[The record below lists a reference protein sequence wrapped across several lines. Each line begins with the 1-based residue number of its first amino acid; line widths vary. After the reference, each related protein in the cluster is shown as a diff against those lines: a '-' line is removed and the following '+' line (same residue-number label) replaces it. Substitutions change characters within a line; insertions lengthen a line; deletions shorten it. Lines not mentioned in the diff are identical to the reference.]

1 VQLASS
7 SITAQ
12 HKPCSCQDI
21 LPPATLLQP
30 AERAGSPADGRPLLP
45 LLIRLKHIDAG
56 ATALCRFFPCIYNS
70 SNSHNSIETASQ
82 LHRELTPE
90 QIAALQ
96 QGSAAWHL
104 GRSGH
109 ITGSTVTD
117 LLGFDCPAINRLLA
131 AHGVYHAVKDARQ
144 GIAKLQAATA
154 KLRGEAAAAGTA
166 HMGPF
171 GMLCCEFGNRCG
183 CTSAHSQQRRRAS
196 CVVAI
201 ASPEIKHTCRRVLSA
216 QEVCPVAAGCYGWTT
231 GCLYMAVDT

>member
-1 VQLASS
+1 LNSASS
-7 SITAQ
+7 AHET
-12 HKPCSCQDI
+12 PN
-21 LPPATLLQP
+21 
-30 AERAGSPADGRPLLP
+30 
-45 LLIRLKHIDAG
+45 IRRWCYCPF
-56 ATALCRFFPCIYNS
+56 CRFFPCIHNS

-82 LHRELTPE
+82 LHRELTAE

-183 CTSAHSQQRRRAS
+183 GTSEHNQPRHRFSCGCWYCCTRDQTYVQ
-196 CVVAI
+196 
-201 ASPEIKHTCRRVLSA
+201 ETGEFQVLSKCA
-216 QEVCPVAAGCYGWTT
+216 PVPASAMDGP
-231 GCLYMAVDT
+231 LVVDTWLLIHEIPTVDTWLQLGLAL